1 MPQTASMPIPQLPQ
15 PDLTP
20 ACMTDRCRPGPVTE
34 NKRHKMLY
42 NLCSCYSDIRRTAF
56 RNPFWPESQRQRQD
70 CPSIPAAFFLKK
82 KQASRV
88 PGNLPAVRRSR
99 SQSTSPPFQGTRRD
113 DSYKNPGVPSTHF
126 FFQRGFPTLPFSA
139 SHLLIRRIGFHRFS
153 HSLPAFCTED
163 GTRFLVS
170 VTPSSARPVRAP
182 SAKVWRRERLGPSL
196 ACSIACTRALM
207 LQLSLG
213 EVFFFLANCALP

>member
-42 NLCSCYSDIRRTAF
+42 NLCSCYSDMRRTAF
-56 RNPFWPESQRQRQD
+56 RNPFWAESQRQRQD
-70 CPSIPAAFFLKK
+70 CPSIPAAFFFK

-99 SQSTSPPFQGTRRD
+99 SQSTSPPPPFLQGTRRD
-113 DSYKNPGVPSTHF
+113 DFYKNPGVPSTHF
-126 FFQRGFPTLPFSA
+126 FFKGGFLGSLPLSA
-139 SHLLIRRIGFHRFS
+139 SH
-153 HSLPAFCTED
+153 P
-163 GTRFLVS
+163 
-170 VTPSSARPVRAP
+170 
-182 SAKVWRRERLGPSL
+182 
-196 ACSIACTRALM
+196 LM
-207 LQLSLG
+207 
-213 EVFFFLANCALP
+213 